1 MNIET
6 FKHNGFTIGI
16 EYDEDT
22 ETPRQPDEIGCQL
35 VMSHKRY
42 DWPNDAG
49 INFDD
54 FDGWAAIAEELST
67 NHGAL
72 VVANV
77 YAYEHSGVAFKTGE
91 RTGQFAD
98 QWDSGVAGLAYVTAE
113 DWKRTQIAAW
123 SGSAEDIAQARKLIA
138 GDVQLYGQWANG
150 ECYGYRITDEYG
162 DEVAASWGFIGWD
175 TVTEAAEEAADELQ
189 HVAKCNGTLNRETG
203 DVEHTGPCPLHDQ
216 DDKADPNAPAPTIVV
231 FRVWK
236 GKNGGVIALFPYET
250 GTVGKP
256 ETCSSFEHIGQHGAA
271 YLADVISAT
280 RPATPEE
287 YKPLKK
293 ELESKPYRYTLIRV
307 DRTPRDAAAVRTA
320 KLKASR

>member
-1 MNIET
+1 MKIET
-6 FKHNGFTIGI
+6 FKHNGFTISI
-16 EYDEDT
+16 KPDEDT

-77 YAYEHSGVAFKTGE
+77 YAYEHSGVSFKTGE
-91 RTGQFAD
+91 RAGQFAD

-138 GDVQLYGQWANG
+138 GDVQLYGQWANC
-150 ECYGYRITDEYG
+150 ECYGYTITDEYG
-162 DEVAASWGFIGWD
+162 YQVAESWGFIGWD
-175 TVTEAAEEAADELQ
+175 AVEEAAKEAADELE
-189 HVAKCNGTLNRETG
+189 HVAKCNGTLNRESG
-203 DVEHTGPCPLHDQ
+203 EIDHAGPCPLHAEDET
-216 DDKADPNAPAPTIVV
+216 DPNAPALAVV
-231 FRVWK
+231 TYRQGQRVSELAEK
-236 GKNGGVIALFPYET
+236 GLGLFWVVDADNGTQG
-250 GTVGKP
+250 
-256 ETCSSFEHIGQHGAA
+256 
-271 YLADVISAT
+271 ISVHAPGDLSLERT
-280 RPATPEE
+280 FTHA
-287 YKPLKK
+287 
-293 ELESKPYRYTLIRV
+293 ELEPY
-307 DRTPRDAAAVRTA
+307 DDEQ
-320 KLKASR
+320 ASSSR